1 MAKANLKGAVMPSDL
16 AVETLIDKGKKQGF
30 LRPTD
35 ILACFPHVELD
46 PDQLFRIFSV
56 FGDMGIEVTD
66 REIAAPL
73 QKPQILRV
81 VGIGRP
87 PTAEQAEAMARAI
100 KAGDHD
106 TWKRILATVS
116 VEEVDAIL
124 DLTGGWPG
132 RLEMRHGQG

>member
-1 MAKANLKGAVMPSDL
+1 MAKANLKGAVMPADL

-56 FGDMGIEVTD
+56 FGDRG
-66 REIAAPL
+66 IAAPV
-73 QKPQILRV
+73 QEPQILRV

-87 PTAEQAEAMARAI
+87 PTAEQAEAMAKAI

-106 TWKRILATVS
+106 TWKRILATVG

-124 DLTGGWPG
+124 DLTDGWPG